1 MFFVVVIFKN
11 FSIISSIFINL
22 KTNLNMKSKLLT
34 FTLFLLTTFG
44 FSQSYEVSGKVVD
57 ESSNTTMP
65 GVNIIVK
72 NSNQSLSTDIDGKF
86 KISNLSSESVLVF
99 SFIGFKSYELK
110 VSKSQNLTVKLASD
124 SKSLEEVVVIG
135 YGTQKKKDLTGA
147 VGLVNTKT
155 IDQLKPIKFEQA
167 LQGTVSGV
175 FVTAQSGAPGA
186 GLDIRI
192 RGIQSNADNRPLYIV
207 DGNISDP
214 SILNPSDIESL
225 TVLKDAQAAIYGVQ
239 AANGVVIIKTKSGKR
254 NSKTQ
259 FSYNS
264 YTGLQE
270 TTKKLNLLNAT
281 EYALLLNESYAN
293 GGQPIPY
300 PNVSNLGNGTDWQKE
315 IFNLAPIYSH
325 DINISAGSEKINYA
339 VSGSHLFQDAIV
351 GGSKSDFKRST
362 AALSLNA
369 DLSSK
374 LKLQTSVNYSFIN
387 RVSLNENGLGSVLFN
402 AVNTPSTIKPYDSNG
417 IFSLVPSTPGFGI
430 EVINP
435 LAQID
440 NTYNDYNIKRISGYL
455 GLDYQLTKDLVFSS
469 KIGFNTSNSEF
480 KKFNKIVNYGGKV
493 FDVARSSVE
502 QNGINDNSYNLDLY
516 FTYKKV
522 IAEKHNFGATLGTS
536 NTKEFGNGLFATGF
550 DVPNNSWDF
559 ADIGLALGISP
570 ARAVGSYAYDE
581 RLNSYFLRLQYDYD
595 GKYLISGILR
605 RDSSTK
611 FGPDFAVAYFPS
623 MTAGWVV
630 SEENFLKN
638 SESINFMKFRGS
650 YGILGNNKIPANG
663 YVGFLNGEGTYV
675 FNNQLQFGTA
685 LGLIANPK
693 LKWEEARKFDVGLDL
708 KLFKNAIDITTDY
721 FIESRYNLLVAGLP
735 VSGIVGANGP
745 GGQPPIV
752 NAGNIRNKGY
762 EFAIGYNKK
771 IGNKF
776 SYNINY
782 NITTIKN
789 EVLQVGNNNI
799 IQGGSFSIGQQ
810 PITRFQVGES
820 IGYFYGLQTDGI
832 FQNQA
837 EVNAHPSQAGLGSVA
852 SPGDIRFK
860 DSNGDGVINFD
871 DRTNVGSPLPDFTM
885 GFNFNIKY
893 GNLDFAAYSYASIG
907 NDMVRNYERSLSD
920 LNKLNYVLGRW
931 TGEGT
936 SNYVPRVTTSATTNN
951 LFSDYF
957 VEDASFFR
965 IQNVQLG
972 YTINRSF
979 TDKVGISKLRLYSSV
994 NNVYTFTKYR
1004 GFDPTASNGAAIGNG
1019 IDNGF
1024 YPTSRVFI
1032 LGVNLNF

>member
-1 MFFVVVIFKN
+1 
-11 FSIISSIFINL
+11 
-22 KTNLNMKSKLLT
+22 MKSKLLT

-72 NSNQSLSTDIDGKF
+72 NSNQSVSTDIDGKF
-86 KISNLSSESVLVF
+86 KISNLSSESVLLF
-99 SFIGFKSYELK
+99 SFIGYKSYELK
-110 VSKSQNLTVKLASD
+110 ISKSQNLTVKLTSD

-135 YGTQKKKDLTGA
+135 YGTQKKKDVTGA

-192 RGIQSNADNRPLYIV
+192 RGIQSNGDNRPLYIV

-239 AANGVVIIKTKSGKR
+239 AANGVVIVKTKSGKR

-259 FSYNS
+259 FSYNA

-293 GGQPIPY
+293 GGKPIPY
-300 PNVSNLGNGTDWQKE
+300 PNISNLGNGTDWQKE
-315 IFNLAPIYSH
+315 VFNLAPIYSH

-351 GGSKSDFKRST
+351 GGDKSDFKRST
-362 AALSLNA
+362 ASLSLSA

-374 LKLQTSVNYSFIN
+374 MKLQTNVNYSFIN

-402 AVNTPSTIKPYDSNG
+402 AVNTPSTINPYDNNG
-417 IFSLVPSTPGFGI
+417 NFSLVPTTPGFGI

-440 NTYNDYNIKRISGYL
+440 NTYNDYNIKRISGFL
-455 GLDYQLTKDLVFSS
+455 GLDYELAKDLVFTS
-469 KIGFNTSNSEF
+469 KIGFNTSNSEGKSF
-480 KKFNKIVNYGGKV
+480 AKIVNYGGKV
-493 FDVARSSVE
+493 FDVARSSVS

-516 FTYKKV
+516 LTYKKV
-522 IAEKHNFGATLGTS
+522 FADKHNFGATLGTS
-536 NTKEFGNGLFATGF
+536 NRKEFGNGLFATGF

-559 ADIGLALGISP
+559 ADISLATGPSTS
-570 ARAVGSYAYDE
+570 RDVGSYAYDE
-581 RLNSYFLRLQYDYD
+581 RLNSYFLRLQYDFA
-595 GKYLISGILR
+595 GKYLISGIVR

-611 FGPDFAVAYFPS
+611 FGPDNAVAYFPS

-638 SESINFMKFRGS
+638 SEAINFLKFRGS
-650 YGILGNNKIPANG
+650 YGILGSDKSPSNG
-663 YVGFLNGEGTYV
+663 YVGILNGEATYV
-675 FNNQLQFGTA
+675 FNNQLINGTA
-685 LGLIANPK
+685 IGLLANPGV
-693 LKWEEARKFDVGLDL
+693 LWEEARKFDAGLDL
-708 KLFKNAIDITTDY
+708 KLFRNTVDITTDY

-735 VSGIVGANGP
+735 VSGIVGAAGP
-745 GGQPPIV
+745 GGQAPTV
-752 NAGNIRNKGY
+752 NAGTVRNKGF

-789 EVLQVGNNNI
+789 EVIKVGENNEI
-799 IQGGSFSIGQQ
+799 IQGGNFNVGQQ
-810 PITRFQVGES
+810 PITRFQQGQS

-837 EVNAHPSQAGLGSVA
+837 EVNAHPSQSALGAVA

-860 DSNGDGVINFD
+860 DINGDGVINFD

-893 GNLDFAAYSYASIG
+893 GNVDFAAYSYASIG

-920 LNKLNYVLGRW
+920 VNKLNYVLGRW

-936 SNYVPRVTTSATTNN
+936 SNYVPRVTTAATSNN

-972 YTINRSF
+972 YTINRRF

-1024 YPTSRVFI
+1024 YPVSRVFI
-1032 LGVNLNF
+1032 FGVNLNF